1 MCRISSVA
9 TLPAVQ
15 VLGPELEELS
25 RMVEDMTSL
34 YPQEGKQLRQ
44 PAAGDY
50 CVACFEVGTARVHTC
65 TCARMCT
72 HTHTHTQTH
81 TDTHTH
87 TQTHTRTHRHT
98 HIHTHTET
106 HTHRHTHIHTHTH
119 TQTLHTIPHVC
130 LKIALTALVL
140 RCCYWL
146 LVMIT
151 AVFVLQWQHGSI
163 LSTLNSFE

>member
-81 TDTHTH
+81 THTHTCTDTHT
-87 TQTHTRTHRHT
+87 
-98 HIHTHTET
+98 
-106 HTHRHTHIHTHTH
+106 HTHTH
-119 TQTLHTIPHVC
+119 TQRDTTHQPTCVFGDCSHGTCSSL
-130 LKIALTALVL
+130 L
-140 RCCYWL
+140 L
-146 LVMIT
+146 LVVGDDNCCLHSSV
-151 AVFVLQWQHGSI
+151 AARLN
-163 LSTLNSFE
+163 TLNTQ